1 MSLLDNVKKLNPLRR
16 RQPGTGQAQTGVRTT
31 RHKFTVKEANAIAND
46 VQMMLRNNPD
56 LTDEEMASALN
67 VSIDP
72 SQPSGNNYLAA
83 INTGRAAYE
92 KEVLLTPPVQREST
106 TGVQSVDGNQIN
118 LVMYSPERIVAQ
130 VAQEVSTISFGT
142 SASQQ
147 YKHAVG
153 DTWANI
159 APWVLCAGTV
169 LEVFLFVWSHT
180 NQQTWKLLGIPS
192 WVVMAIV
199 LAGIVSM
206 EATFATVSL
215 KTAAIREDGRLRV
228 DGPTATDK
236 AMVRRHMYVW
246 IPLAIGVSLG
256 QIAFLVGDS
265 TGITPIFIAYA
276 VIRVTGTMWGDAYTA
291 FFHVEGPTNEA
302 KALAADQRRAK
313 YIEQKLQQK
322 NVEMNIVNEQVQH
335 VMRTQNKGEIELN
348 HLKTELTISKQEDQ
362 VRVEAMQAQA
372 DSARLMGRMSANFL
386 RAFFDEEMDQVH
398 RDRVFRTMVSMMDV
412 NKQLPAP
419 KELDG
424 DD

>member
-1 MSLLDNVKKLNPLRR
+1 MGLLNIKNPFKK
-16 RQPGTGQAQTGVRTT
+16 RQPGTVAPNIRVRGH
-31 RHKFTVKEANAIAND
+31 RFTKREAKTIANE
-46 VQMMLRNNPD
+46 VHAMLRNDPT
-56 LTDEEMASALN
+56 LTDEKLAEVLN

-72 SQPSGNNYLAA
+72 AQANGNNYQAA
-83 INTGRAAYE
+83 INAGRAAYE
-92 KEVLLTPPVQREST
+92 KEQLLTPGESQTVQPAQT
-106 TGVQSVDGNQIN
+106 VQAVNAEQIN

-142 SASQQ
+142 SASQR

-153 DTWANI
+153 DTWANL
-159 APWVLCAGTV
+159 APWVLCLGTV

-215 KTAAIREDGRLRV
+215 KTAAIREDGRARPT
-228 DGPTATDK
+228 GPTATDK
-236 AMVRRHMYVW
+236 AMVKRQMYVW
-246 IPLAIGVSLG
+246 IPLAIGVSMG

-265 TGITPIFIAYA
+265 TGITPVFIAYA

-291 FFHVEGPTNEA
+291 FFHVEGPTDEA

-313 YIEQKLQQK
+313 YIEEKLQQK

-335 VMRTQNKGEIELN
+335 VMRTQNKGAIEIDGLR
-348 HLKTELTISKQEDQ
+348 TELTISQQENQ

-372 DSARLMGRMSANFL
+372 DSARLMGRMSSNFL
-386 RAFFDEEMDQVH
+386 RAFFDEDMDKDH
-398 RDRVFRTMVSMMDV
+398 RERVFRTMVGMMDM
-412 NKQLPAP
+412 NKQLPSS
-419 KELDG
+419 KEQDE
-424 DD
+424 DDF